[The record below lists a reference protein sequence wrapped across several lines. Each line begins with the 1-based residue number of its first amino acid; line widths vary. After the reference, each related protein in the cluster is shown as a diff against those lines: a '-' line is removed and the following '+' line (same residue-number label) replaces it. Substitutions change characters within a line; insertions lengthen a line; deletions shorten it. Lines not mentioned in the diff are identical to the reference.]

1 MGNPRNSHQVG
12 ELDDDDEE
20 QRLEYEALMAA
31 SSPRMSLVEET
42 IKPIELLVPVSFM
55 GRPTSTPGLST
66 WWSTT
71 ALSEALF

>member
-1 MGNPRNSHQVG
+1 MHVVLMMKKYR
-12 ELDDDDEE
+12 LDTKTWN
-20 QRLEYEALMAA
+20 AAA
-31 SSPRMSLVEET
+31 SSPRMGLVEET